1 MTILGQPVEI
11 VDKARSEKRVIL
23 THDHDFSQLIA
34 LSGAQ
39 LPSVITFRLANM
51 RSESVNHYPSET
63 QIGISKVEKPIK
75 IPSPAQ
81 CCGIR
86 GGWSHRTLFR
96 FALKGING
104 AFYRRANCCHSQEKG
119 GETATCWWTF
129 WFDCPEL
136 WPGCRE
142 LPQNGWARNVGVG
155 FIRPEI

>member
-51 RSESVNHYPSET
+51 RPESVNHYPSET

-86 GGWSHRTLFR
+86 GG
-96 FALKGING
+96 
-104 AFYRRANCCHSQEKG
+104 
-119 GETATCWWTF
+119 
-129 WFDCPEL
+129 
-136 WPGCRE
+136 
-142 LPQNGWARNVGVG
+142 
-155 FIRPEI
+155 